1 MRLST
6 SMLSGARSADT
17 GPSPCEGKREGQEEG
32 VVLVVREIAKEQE
45 NTRKG
50 EGKRGSVRCRPQQR
64 ASECKQI
71 I

>member
-6 SMLSGARSADT
+6 SPLSGARSADT

-50 EGKRGSVRCRPQQR
+50 EGKRV
-64 ASECKQI
+64 
-71 I
+71 

>member
-45 NTRKG
+45 NTR